1 MLCIVRLIYGREF
14 LMKSIYLLFVVL
26 TDTQGY
32 ETMLPLSNVKHNSIL
47 ECKVEKAQHK
57 NIEGVNGVNGIN
69 RIQFF
74 CGDETKYF
82 NKEQKF
88 Y

>member
-1 MLCIVRLIYGREF
+1 MGKR
-14 LMKSIYLLFVVL
+14 MKTIYLLFVIL
-26 TDTQGY
+26 TDQSGY
-32 ETMLPLSNVKHNSIL
+32 EKMSPLTNTKHNSML

-57 NIEGVNGVNGIN
+57 DIEN
-69 RIQFF
+69 RVQFF

-82 NKEQKF
+82 NKQQKF

>member
-1 MLCIVRLIYGREF
+1 MRPVTNI
-14 LMKSIYLLFVVL
+14 
-26 TDTQGY
+26 
-32 ETMLPLSNVKHNSIL
+32 KHHSML

-57 NIEGVNGVNGIN
+57 NIEGVNGINGIN

-82 NKEQKF
+82 NKEQKL